1 MIQQL
6 ILEIVIISLS
16 LSIVLL
22 SLLGNVFII
31 IQMIKALKYIKKKNK
46 KK

>member
-1 MIQQL
+1 MIQKL

-22 SLLGNVFII
+22 SVLGNVFII
-31 IQMIKALKYIKKKNK
+31 IQMIKALKYINKKNK

>member
-1 MIQQL
+1 MIQKL

-31 IQMIKALKYIKKKNK
+31 IQMINK
-46 KK
+46 ELG